1 MQWRIHIK
9 GLFFL
14 SSPGV
19 TGKWILDFEVFFHP
33 ISVFPFTP
41 WSFFDPFSVSL
52 LLMLSFSSL
61 TYLFVSILHFL
72 SLGLSWRVQRRRS
85 QPPCLCATSASAC
98 WCVQWEA
105 VSSWGWTLASDM
117 AASWQFSHLL
127 VSKHKNVQKWT
138 HCQLSLGFASQCI
151 KSILMYLHK

>member
-1 MQWRIHIK
+1 M
-9 GLFFL
+9 
-14 SSPGV
+14 SY
-19 TGKWILDFEVFFHP
+19 
-33 ISVFPFTP
+33 
-41 WSFFDPFSVSL
+41 FDPFSVSL

-61 TYLFVSILHFL
+61 TYLFVSIWHFL

-85 QPPCLCATSASAC
+85 QSPCLCATSASAC

-138 HCQLSLGFASQCI
+138 HCQLSLGFASQCSFI
-151 KSILMYLHK
+151 YKKHTHVPTQIILKIHFIAKDMMKSHWCWRKMEI